1 MTVRLIPAL
10 AYHELAFAVGALAPP
25 ERKALAV
32 IAESTDL
39 FTVEGKSWLLT
50 PAPPWL
56 IDTLAA
62 VGAEAEDREPGL
74 DDEEETDMGVEDTGE
89 LDLSD
94 YEPDN
99 EAAASGF
106 RNPQLARGDMRPV
119 KHGPCRVSGKR
130 WLLGGAAHTGK
141 HEHNMVAIRELTAED
156 AARVFAKP
164 SN

>member
-1 MTVRLIPAL
+1 
-10 AYHELAFAVGALAPP
+10 
-25 ERKALAV
+25 
-32 IAESTDL
+32 
-39 FTVEGKSWLLT
+39 
-50 PAPPWL
+50 
-56 IDTLAA
+56 
-62 VGAEAEDREPGL
+62 
-74 DDEEETDMGVEDTGE
+74 MGVEDTGE

-99 EAAASGF
+99 EAAAPGF

-119 KHGPCRVSGKR
+119 KHGPCRVSGKW